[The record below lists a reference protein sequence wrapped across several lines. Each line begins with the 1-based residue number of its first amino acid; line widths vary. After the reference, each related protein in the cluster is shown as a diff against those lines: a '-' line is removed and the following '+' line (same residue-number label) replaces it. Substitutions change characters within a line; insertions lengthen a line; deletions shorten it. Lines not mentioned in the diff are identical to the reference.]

1 MRALNASVD
10 VILNALHYYLKYLL
24 VEHAVFTL
32 DYSVTKNIFEMLLS
46 IDVLLMC
53 TKLKQWELDLC
64 ISCNNFCRI
73 CFLRNML

>member
-1 MRALNASVD
+1 MRAFNAYMD
-10 VILNALHYYLKYLL
+10 VILNALHYYLRYLL

-32 DYSVTKNIFEMLLS
+32 DCSVTKNIFEMRLS
-46 IDVLLMC
+46 IDVLLIF

-73 CFLRNML
+73 YFLRNML